1 MIRHF
6 VEFQGKPYGAS
17 RNEIRVTLNKSRVFV
32 LNAKALE
39 ALKNPSYVKLYFD
52 EPRGLIAM
60 RRVEGSHP
68 NAFQLKNGS
77 KGSNYKVIHA
87 AAFCAHFKIHVDHT
101 VMFQTPKMEGDMLTL
116 DMNKTAT
123 VSRGA
128 R

>member
-6 VEFQGKPYGAS
+6 VEFQGKPYGS
-17 RNEIRVTLNKSRVFV
+17 TRNEIRVTLNKQRVFV
-32 LNAKALE
+32 LNAKAFE

-60 RRVEGSHP
+60 RRVEGGHP
-68 NAFQLKNGS
+68 NAFPVKSPKRARHKL
-77 KGSNYKVIHA
+77 VHA
-87 AAFCAHFKIHVDHT
+87 AAFCAHFKFDVDHT
-101 VMFQTPKMEGDMLTL
+101 VMFQTPKMEGDLLTL

-128 R
+128 S

>member
-6 VEFQGKPYGAS
+6 VEFQGKQYGAS
-17 RNEIRVTLNKSRVFV
+17 RREIRVTINKNKVFI

-39 ALKNPSYVKLYFD
+39 ALKNPTYVKLYFD

-60 RRVEGSHP
+60 RRCEGGHP
-68 NAFQLKNGS
+68 NAFLLKNGS
-77 KGSNYKVIHA
+77 KGSYHKALHA

-101 VMFQTPKMEGDMLTL
+101 TVFLTPRMEGDMLTL

-123 VSRGA
+123 VARGA

>member
-6 VEFQGKPYGAS
+6 VEFQGKQYGAS
-17 RNEIRVTLNKSRVFV
+17 RHEIRVTLNKQRVFV
-32 LNAKALE
+32 LNAKAVE
-39 ALKNPSYVKLYFD
+39 ALKNPSFVKLYFD

-60 RRVEGSHP
+60 RRVEGGHP
-68 NAFQLKNGS
+68 NAFQVKDATSRSIRRIN
-77 KGSNYKVIHA
+77 A

-101 VMFQTPKMEGDMLTL
+101 TQFLTPRMEGDMLTL